1 MDSELLWL
9 PLAEAGKRLR
19 CKAITS
25 TQLTQACL
33 EQIRRRNPAL
43 NAFITVIAEPALA
56 AARQA
61 EGEMARGQWRGPLH
75 GIPLALKD
83 LIDTAG
89 VPTTAASAVFK
100 DRVPAED
107 AEVVRRLKA
116 AGAVILGKLNLHEF
130 AYGGSGMV
138 SHYGPVRNPWDPAHI
153 TGGSSSGSAAA
164 VAAGLCFSALGTDTA
179 GSIRLPAAYCGIV
192 GLKPTYGL
200 VSTRGVIPLSW
211 SCDHVGPI
219 TRTVADAAVILQA
232 IAGYD
237 AQDIGS
243 RELPA
248 CDYATE
254 VGGETTSLRL
264 GVPRAFFFEEVDSEI
279 EGCVE
284 DAIKLLGKLVGS
296 TKDVNISL
304 VNDPTVAMAEAYAYH
319 EPHLKEHADLYQP
332 ETLKRIRN
340 GAEISAA
347 TYIQKRRELEQLRRG
362 AGSLFRDVDVLVTPT
377 SPVLPPTIAELQAD
391 LATLRQ
397 RELVM
402 LRNTRPFN
410 LLGLPAIS
418 IPCGFTKH
426 GLPVGLQIIGPPAG
440 EATVL
445 RLAAAYERE
454 AEWHQRRPKL

>member
-1 MDSELLWL
+1 MHSKLLEL
-9 PLAEAGKRLR
+9 PLTEAGERLR
-19 CKAITS
+19 RKAVTS
-25 TQLTQACL
+25 TQLTRACL
-33 EQIRRRNPAL
+33 ERIQRLNPAL
-43 NAFITVIAEPALA
+43 NVFITVTAEAALA

-61 EGEMARGQWRGPLH
+61 DGEIARGRWRGPLH
-75 GIPLALKD
+75 GVPLALKD

-89 VPTTAASAVFK
+89 VPTTAASALFK
-100 DRVPAED
+100 DRVPRED

-130 AYGGSGMV
+130 AYGGSGIV
-138 SHYGPVRNPWDPAHI
+138 SHYGPVQNPWKPAYI

-164 VAAGLCFSALGTDTA
+164 VAAGLCFGALGTDTA
-179 GSIRLPAAYCGIV
+179 GSIRLPAACCGIV

-200 VSTRGVIPLSW
+200 VSARGVIPLAGSL
-211 SCDHVGPI
+211 DHVGPM

-237 AQDIGS
+237 PQDIGS

-248 CDYATE
+248 CDYAAETGGDTE
-254 VGGETTSLRL
+254 SLRL
-264 GVPRAFFFEEVDSEI
+264 GVPRAFFFEEIDAEI
-279 EGCVE
+279 ESCVE
-284 DAIKLLGKLVGS
+284 DAIKLLGKLAAS
-296 TKDVNISL
+296 TKDVNIP
-304 VNDPTVAMAEAYAYH
+304 VENDPTVATAEAYAYH

-332 ETLKRIRN
+332 ETLRRIRK

-362 AGSLFRDVDVLVTPT
+362 AGSLFRDVDALVTPT
-377 SPVLPPTIAELQAD
+377 SPVLPPTIAELEAD
-391 LATLRQ
+391 AANLRR

-418 IPCGFTKH
+418 VPCGFTKE

-440 EATVL
+440 EAVVL
-445 RLAAAYERE
+445 RLAAAYERVT
-454 AEWHQRRPKL
+454 EWHKRRPKL